1 MLKGIKASSGIAIG
15 KAFVIKE
22 HDFKPLKTEIK
33 DSSLEQ
39 KRFNK
44 AVEKAKEELEE
55 LIEATIENFTK
66 NEGEI
71 FEAHLTML
79 DDPEFIGVV
88 KGKILKE
95 KINAEYAL
103 KTVCDELVEVF
114 NGIEDEYLK
123 ERIVDI
129 KDVTERILRILT
141 GQTEEDIKNIR
152 EKSIIISKDI
162 TPSQTAQMD
171 KNKVLGFAT
180 EMGGITSHSSI
191 IARNLGIPAVL
202 GIHNL
207 LNEVKNGEIL
217 ILDGNEGR
225 VILNPNE
232 KTLQNYKEKMEKY
245 MKDKKE
251 LLEYRDLESITL
263 DFRKVEIAGNI
274 GTVEEVDSIIE
285 NGGDG
290 IGLFRTEFLYMEKEN
305 FPNEEEQFL
314 AYKRVVEKLNGKP
327 VVIRTLDIGGDKKLP
342 YLPIEEELNPFLGY
356 RAIRLCLD
364 RKDIFKTQLRAL
376 LRASKY
382 GNLKIMFPMI
392 CNLEELLESK
402 KVLEECKNE
411 LKEEGLK
418 YDENLEVG
426 IMIEVPSAAI
436 ISDILAKEVD
446 FFSIGTNDL
455 IQYTMAVDRM
465 NEKVSYL
472 YDFNNLA
479 LLRLIKLVI
488 ENGHNAGIWVGM
500 CGEMAGREELIP
512 LLLGMG
518 LDEFSMSPSSIL
530 KVRKII
536 RNINFKECVKIKDTY
551 KLKFE

>member
-22 HDFKPLKTEIK
+22 YDFKPLKIK
-33 DSSLEQ
+33 IEDSSLEEE
-39 KRFNK
+39 RFNK
-44 AVEKAKEELEE
+44 AVEKAKKELEE
-55 LIEATIENFTK
+55 LIESTIKNFTE

-79 DDPEFIGVV
+79 DDPELIGTVSE
-88 KGKILKE
+88 KILKE
-95 KINAEYAL
+95 NINAEYAL
-103 KTVCDELVEVF
+103 KTVCDELVEIF
-114 NGIEDEYLK
+114 EGIEDEYLK

-129 KDVTERILRILT
+129 KDVTKRMLRILN
-141 GQTEEDIKNIR
+141 GQVEEGVNNIK
-152 EKSIIISKDI
+152 EESIIISKDI

-171 KNKVLGFAT
+171 KNKVLGFVT
-180 EMGGITSHSSI
+180 ETGGVTSHSAI
-191 IARNLGIPAVL
+191 IARTLGIPAIL
-202 GIHNL
+202 GVHNL
-207 LNEVKNGEIL
+207 LDKIKNGDVL
-217 ILDGNEGR
+217 IIDGNEGV
-225 VILNPNE
+225 VILNPDE
-232 KTLQNYKEKMEKY
+232 KTLKNYREKIERYME
-245 MKDKKE
+245 DKIE
-251 LLEYRDLESITL
+251 LLKYKDLESITL
-263 DFRKVEIAGNI
+263 DFKKVEVAGNI
-274 GTVEEVDSIIE
+274 GSVEEVDSIIE
-285 NGGDG
+285 NGGEG
-290 IGLFRTEFLYMEKEN
+290 IGLFRTEFLYMEKEVL
-305 FPNEEEQFL
+305 PNEEEQFL
-314 AYKRVVEKLNGKP
+314 AYKSVVEKLNGKP
-327 VVIRTLDIGGDKKLP
+327 VVIRTLDIGGDKKLS
-342 YLPIEEELNPFLGY
+342 YLPIKEELNPFLGY

-402 KVLEECKNE
+402 KILKECKNE
-411 LKEEGLK
+411 LKEEGLE

-479 LLRLIKLVI
+479 VLRLIKLVI
-488 ENGHNAGIWVGM
+488 ENGHREGIWVGM
-500 CGEMAGREELIP
+500 CGEMAGREDLIP

-518 LDEFSMSPSSIL
+518 LEEFSMSPSSIL

-536 RNINFKECVKIKDTY
+536 RNLSFKESSKIVK
-551 KLKFE
+551 KL

>member
-15 KAFVIKE
+15 KAFVIRE
-22 HDFKPLKTEIK
+22 HDFKPLKIK
-33 DSSLEQ
+33 IEDSSLEQ
-39 KRFNK
+39 ERFNK
-44 AVEKAKEELEE
+44 AVEQAKKELEE
-55 LIEATIENFTK
+55 LIKSTIKNFTE

-79 DDPEFIGVV
+79 DDPELVGTVS
-88 KGKILKE
+88 GKILKE
-95 KINAEYAL
+95 NINAEYAL
-103 KTVCDELVEVF
+103 KTVCDELIEVF
-114 NGIEDEYLK
+114 EEIEDEYLK

-129 KDVTERILRILT
+129 KDVTKRILRILN
-141 GQTEEDIKNIR
+141 GQVQETLKNIK
-152 EKSIIISKDI
+152 EESIIISKDI

-171 KNKVLGFAT
+171 KNKVLGFVT
-180 EMGGITSHSSI
+180 ETGGVTSHSAI
-191 IARNLGIPAVL
+191 IARTLGIPALL
-202 GIHNL
+202 GVHNL
-207 LNEVKNGEIL
+207 LDEVKNGDVL
-217 ILDGNEGR
+217 ILDGNEGI
-225 VILNPNE
+225 VILNPDK
-232 KTLQNYKEKMEKY
+232 KTLKNYKEKIERHME
-245 MKDKKE
+245 DKIE
-251 LLEYRDLESITL
+251 LLKYKDLESITL
-263 DFRKVEIAGNI
+263 DFKKVEVAGNI
-274 GTVEEVDSIIE
+274 GSVEEVDSIIE
-285 NGGDG
+285 NGGEG

-305 FPNEEEQFL
+305 LPDEEEQFL
-314 AYKRVVEKLNGKP
+314 AYKHVVEKLNGKP
-327 VVIRTLDIGGDKKLP
+327 VVIRTLDIGGDKKLS
-342 YLPIEEELNPFLGY
+342 YLPIKEELNPFLGY

-376 LRASKY
+376 LRASNY

-411 LKEEGLK
+411 LKKESLE

-436 ISDILAKEVD
+436 ISDILAREVD

-479 LLRLIKLVI
+479 VLRLIKLVI
-488 ENGHNAGIWVGM
+488 ENGHREGIWVGM
-500 CGEMAGREELIP
+500 CGEMAGREDLIP
-512 LLLGMG
+512 LLLGIG

-536 RNINFKECVKIKDTY
+536 RNLSFKECIKIAK
-551 KLKFE
+551 KL